1 MKKKMRVLVPKLII
15 DILEKDCNFFGMTK
29 EKLCNEILFRFSLK
43 FRSRYQEEMIFE
55 EKEYLQFNLSKANQR
70 YYSELLNELRNVNES
85 EIIREIF
92 SSYAVLIPFLRE
104 INLFREKIIF
114 LSSSNKEYRVL
125 KIDTPNG
132 IVEGRIERIFR
143 CNETGYL
150 KLEINEKEYYI
161 GQLRVI
167 S

>member
-15 DILEKDCNFFGMTK
+15 DVLEKDCEFFGMTK
-29 EKLCNEILFRFSLK
+29 EKLCNEILLKFSLK
-43 FRSRYQEEMIFE
+43 FRSRYQEELIFE

-70 YYSELLNELRNVNES
+70 YYSELLNELKNTNES
-85 EIIREIF
+85 EVVREIF

-104 INLFREKIIF
+104 MNLFREKIIF
-114 LSSSNKEYRVL
+114 LSSASKEYRVL

-132 IVEGRIERIFR
+132 IVEGRVERIFR
-143 CNETGYL
+143 CKETDYL
-150 KLEINEKEYYI
+150 KLEVNEKEYYV

-167 S
+167 T